1 MRNYLKL
8 IFIVLLTGS
17 VALFMYSAY
26 ALLDG
31 RKMEK
36 EYTSL
41 TKEFNQEANNSR
53 NALMAL
59 YATDYEL
66 KYLAGKY
73 SPWLSVAKACY
84 TAEDPKRIEEQN
96 VIIKAYNEECKAKS
110 IPESIVRPEIE
121 EIYQKWVNVR
131 TPIEEKQKEINSR
144 IYADD
149 SGKGKLDVTI
159 VNQMA
164 MFAGGGVFLS
174 FIVLLLVYRV
184 PETVTVAHKKS
195 EVK

>member
-73 SPWLSVAKACY
+73 SP
-84 TAEDPKRIEEQN
+84 
-96 VIIKAYNEECKAKS
+96 
-110 IPESIVRPEIE
+110 
-121 EIYQKWVNVR
+121 
-131 TPIEEKQKEINSR
+131 
-144 IYADD
+144 
-149 SGKGKLDVTI
+149 
-159 VNQMA
+159 
-164 MFAGGGVFLS
+164 
-174 FIVLLLVYRV
+174 
-184 PETVTVAHKKS
+184 
-195 EVK
+195 